1 MRMGGGSAT
10 RIVAEHG
17 GAVHIR
23 LRADRGRPAESAL
36 ENDDHGKARR
46 PDGVAWPDMDNHGDD
61 NLQAAQ
67 APALPAGGVL
77 NNATFTVP
85 KGTPRKQII
94 VEAVAKALED
104 ALPSL
109 PAENVAVR
117 RMVLSFVL
125 EFREGRLVVVD
136 ADVTINKP
144 RAITITTEE

>member
-1 MRMGGGSAT
+1 
-10 RIVAEHG
+10 V
-17 GAVHIR
+17 
-23 LRADRGRPAESAL
+23 
-36 ENDDHGKARR
+36 
-46 PDGVAWPDMDNHGDD
+46 
-61 NLQAAQ
+61 
-67 APALPAGGVL
+67 

-85 KGTPRKQII
+85 KGTPRKQVIE
-94 VEAVAKALED
+94 EAVAKALED

-109 PAENVAVR
+109 PAENVAIR

>member
-1 MRMGGGSAT
+1 M
-10 RIVAEHG
+10 
-17 GAVHIR
+17 
-23 LRADRGRPAESAL
+23 
-36 ENDDHGKARR
+36 
-46 PDGVAWPDMDNHGDD
+46 
-61 NLQAAQ
+61 
-67 APALPAGGVL
+67 

-85 KGTPRKQII
+85 KGTPRKYVI

-104 ALPSL
+104 ALPSI
-109 PAENVAVR
+109 PAESVAIR

>member
-1 MRMGGGSAT
+1 M
-10 RIVAEHG
+10 
-17 GAVHIR
+17 
-23 LRADRGRPAESAL
+23 
-36 ENDDHGKARR
+36 
-46 PDGVAWPDMDNHGDD
+46 
-61 NLQAAQ
+61 
-67 APALPAGGVL
+67 

-104 ALPSL
+104 ALPSF